1 MRKEPDK
8 LHNYNVEVFAV
19 LFYCTPVTQIAIF
32 TNNKIDS
39 KFHVFTVFDFMKY
52 TIYNADRMVN
62 EKDFSEDEIEITDD
76 DHHEIDDIELSD
88 EEATGADKLKQLR
101 QKIAR
106 LDEEKRQIMEEAARE
121 RADFM
126 NARKRLE
133 GERALDKVRYTKR
146 HIEALLPLADSF
158 EMARANK
165 EAWEK
170 ADENWRKGIEGI
182 HTQLSKLIDSHGVTV
197 INPIHED
204 FDPYKHE
211 AIGTAPV
218 GDKALDHKVVDVLQ
232 KGYEIDVDGT
242 MEVIRPA
249 RVTTGTYSK

>member
-1 MRKEPDK
+1 
-8 LHNYNVEVFAV
+8 
-19 LFYCTPVTQIAIF
+19 
-32 TNNKIDS
+32 
-39 KFHVFTVFDFMKY
+39 
-52 TIYNADRMVN
+52 MVN
-62 EKDFSEDEIEITDD
+62 EQDIFDDEMTVTDD
-76 DHHEIDDIELSD
+76 EHHDEHEDIELAD

-106 LDEEKRQIMEEAARE
+106 LTEEKQQIQEDAARE

-133 GERALDKVRYTKR
+133 GERALDKVRQTKK
-146 HIEALLPLADSF
+146 HLEKLLPLADSF

-165 EAWEK
+165 EAWER

-182 HTQLSKLIDSHGVTV
+182 HTQLTKLIESYGVTV
-197 INPIHED
+197 IDPEGQD

-211 AIGTAPV
+211 AIGTAAV
-218 GDKALDHKVVDVLQ
+218 TDEYLDHKVVNVLQ
-232 KGYEIDVDGT
+232 KGYEIDADGT

-249 RVTTGTYSK
+249 RVTTGTYEG

>member
-1 MRKEPDK
+1 
-8 LHNYNVEVFAV
+8 
-19 LFYCTPVTQIAIF
+19 
-32 TNNKIDS
+32 
-39 KFHVFTVFDFMKY
+39 
-52 TIYNADRMVN
+52 MVN
-62 EKDFSEDEIEITDD
+62 EQDIFDDEMTVTEE
-76 DHHEIDDIELSD
+76 DHHDEHEDIELAD

-106 LDEEKRQIMEEAARE
+106 LTEEKQQIQEDAARE

-133 GERALDKVRYTKR
+133 RERTLDKVRHTKK
-146 HIEALLPLADSF
+146 HIEKLLPLSDSF

-182 HTQLSKLIDSHGVTV
+182 HTQLTNLVESYGVSVIDPTGK
-197 INPIHED
+197 D

-211 AIGTAPV
+211 AIGTVPV
-218 GDKALDHKVVDVLQ
+218 GDKTLNHKVVTVLQ
-232 KGYEIDVDGT
+232 KGYEIDVDGS

-249 RVTTGTYSK
+249 RVTTGEYSG